1 MTIAA
6 TLKNYLDQ
14 HRIDFELISHP
25 HSGSSHETA
34 VAAHVPEDHI
44 AKAVLVRDS
53 EAYFVV
59 VIPADCWVKME
70 AVNSELNRTLDL
82 ATEDEIA
89 EIFTDCEVGAVPPV
103 GDAYRIETLLDK
115 SLTTLA
121 NVYFEAGDH
130 EQLAHVSG
138 DSFQKLLQ
146 GARQGYFS
154 HQD

>member
-14 HRIDFELISHP
+14 QHIDYVLLSHP

-34 VAAHVPEDHI
+34 AAAHVPADHV
-44 AKAVLVRDS
+44 AKAVVVRDA

-59 VIPADCWVKME
+59 VIPADCWLKLE
-70 AVNSELNRTLDL
+70 AVNTELNRILNL

-89 EIFTDCEVGAVPPV
+89 EIFTDCEVGAVPPL

-115 SLTTLA
+115 SLTSLA

-130 EQLAHVSG
+130 EHLIHVSG
-138 DSFQKLLQ
+138 DSFQTLLR
-146 GARQGYFS
+146 GARQGFFS